1 MIYSRKCGENLTCK
15 LDEEGVLIISGEAKM
30 WGSLRAS

>member
-15 LDEEGVLIISGEAKM
+15 LDEEGVLEKRLNQGHVKRFS
-30 WGSLRAS
+30 